1 MMLIA
6 HI

>member
-1 MMLIA
+1 MLIA